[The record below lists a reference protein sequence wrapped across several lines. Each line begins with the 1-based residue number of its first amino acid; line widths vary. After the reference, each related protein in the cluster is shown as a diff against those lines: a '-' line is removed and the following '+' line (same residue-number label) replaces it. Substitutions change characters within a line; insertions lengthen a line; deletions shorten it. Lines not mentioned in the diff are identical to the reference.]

1 MMSRLRTVSRHALAR
16 RAVRLLPVGSLLVL
30 LSACASDAPQDTFK
44 PEGPIARTIKN
55 LATPVFLVAAVVFV
69 LVEFGT
75 VILVRHFR
83 ARPDQPDDEF
93 PPQTHGNTKLEVL
106 WTIAPAVLLAVI
118 GVFTVITIFKVDA
131 YADDATMTVKVYGQQ
146 WWWEYQYDTDGDG
159 KTDIVTANDLVIPA
173 NTMVK
178 LEITSRDVI
187 HSYWIPRLN
196 GKKDAVPGEVHTLSM
211 KSDEVGTFVG
221 NCTEFCGLSHTY
233 MRQRLVALTKSDFDT
248 WAANQIDEASMP
260 TDDAADAGAKLFQT
274 TCSRCHLARGIND
287 KQYEDA
293 GGGNDLVSGH
303 APDLTHFATRG
314 AFAGATFN
322 LWDTSDKNDIVQWDD
337 IGKKLDRQNLENW
350 LRNPPKAKPMAP
362 SDNDAVKGR
371 GMPDLNLTEEQIDQ
385 LVAFLETLD

>member
-1 MMSRLRTVSRHALAR
+1 MMREALAR
-16 RAVRLLPVGSLLVL
+16 RVVRLAPVASLVAL

-44 PEGPIARTIKN
+44 PEGPIARDIKN
-55 LATPVFLVAAVVFV
+55 LATPVFLVAGVVFV

-75 VILVRHFR
+75 LVLVRHFR
-83 ARPDQPDDEF
+83 ARKDQPEDEF
-93 PPQTHGNTKLEVL
+93 PPQTHGNTKLEIL

-131 YADDATMTVKVYGQQ
+131 YADDATMTVKVTGQQ
-146 WWWEYQYDTDGDG
+146 WWWAYEYDTDGDG
-159 KTDIVTANDLVIPA
+159 KTDITTANDLVIPA

-178 LEITSRDVI
+178 LEVTSRDVI

-196 GKKDAVPGEVHTLSM
+196 GKKDAVPGEVHELSIE
-211 KSDEVGTFVG
+211 SDDVGTFIG

-233 MRQRLVALTKSDFDT
+233 MRQRLVALDKSDYDA
-248 WAANQIDEASMP
+248 WVANQIEDASEP
-260 TDDAADAGAKLFQT
+260 TDDQAKAGAELFAT

-287 KQYEDA
+287 DEYEKA
-293 GGGNDLVSGH
+293 GSGDDLVSGPG
-303 APDLTHFATRG
+303 PDLTHFATRG

-322 LWDTSDKNDIVQWDD
+322 LWETSDKNDIVQWDE
-337 IGKKLDRQNLENW
+337 IGKTLDKENLENW
-350 LRNPPKAKPMAP
+350 LRNPPKAKPMDPADP
-362 SDNDAVKGR
+362 DTTDVGR